1 MKTKTENFIKLLSTL
16 MLLALLLFSFSSC
29 SVLNLPDNEGENHK
43 PVANAGDDQI
53 VSFGDT
59 VQLNGSGSSDEDGD
73 TLSYNWSFTSTPDV
87 SSATL
92 SDPTIGNPTFT
103 PDKSGQYIIQLIVN
117 DAKEDSE
124 PDNITIKVFETITIS
139 GKILNNGQPVVNKR
153 LDFHYI
159 LGDWESEEIVSTIYT
174 GGDGSFNFNIQYKN
188 EYGSNCHFII
198 QHNGSDLG
206 ETFNNAFLDWHC
218 GIEKIDSENI
228 VIPDF
233 DIKYD
238 GQIISPSDNHT
249 ISSNDIS
256 DSTPLIFRWDHGARA
271 GIINCVFQLRKEPNR
286 YPSFTTP
293 PIYNNEMLFNGM
305 MDDGSHISA
314 GTYKWKFWC
323 HFSEEDRNFYAVPR
337 RYTLIVN

>member
-1 MKTKTENFIKLLSTL
+1 MKTKTKNFIKLLSTL
-16 MLLALLLFSFSSC
+16 IFLALLLFSFSSC

-87 SSATL
+87 SSVTL

-139 GKILNNGQPVVNKR
+139 GKILNNGQPVVNKK

-159 LGDWESEEIVSTIYT
+159 LGNWESEEIVNTIYT
-174 GGDGSFNFNIQYKN
+174 GGGGVFNFNIQYKN
-188 EYGSNCHFII
+188 EYSSNCHFII
-198 QHNGSDLG
+198 VHNGSALG
-206 ETFNNAFLDWHC
+206 ETFIDAFLNWDC
-218 GIEKIDSENI
+218 LIEKIDSENI

-238 GQIISPSDNHT
+238 GQIISPSDNYT

-256 DSTPLIFRWDHGARA
+256 DSTPLIFGWDHGARA
-271 GIINCVFQLRKEPNR
+271 GIIYCVFEIWKEPNR
-286 YPSFTTP
+286 DPAYAT
-293 PIYNNEMLFNGM
+293 PIYNNEMQFNGM
-305 MDDGSHISA
+305 IDDDSHISA
-314 GTYKWKFWC
+314 GTYTWQVWC
-323 HFSEEDRNFYAVPR
+323 HFSEEDRNFYAASR
-337 RYTLIVN
+337 EYTLIVN